1 LSEFSPREEQTQMS
15 NQPQPPDDNREKKRA
30 QFSGTP
36 GRKSRTTPILAVAL
50 IALLAV
56 AAYVVLSAGG
66 DQPES
71 TSVAPSVNSSTASNP
86 DLRIPIADLSSGK
99 AKFFDY
105 KTADNK
111 AVRFFVLKSSDGVYR
126 AALDACD
133 TCFHAK
139 KGYHQEGDEMI
150 CNNCNLRF
158 HSSLI
163 NEVKGGCNPVG
174 LPRAVENDQVV
185 IKASELDKR
194 SSYF

>member
-1 LSEFSPREEQTQMS
+1 MS
-15 NQPQPPDDNREKKRA
+15 NQPQSADDNREKKRA

-50 IALLAV
+50 IVLLAV
-56 AAYVVLSAGG
+56 AAYLILSTGD
-66 DQPES
+66 DQPQS
-71 TSVAPSVNSSTASNP
+71 TSVAPSVNSSAAASNP

-111 AVRFFVLKSSDGVYR
+111 AVRFFVIKSSDGVYR

-139 KGYHQEGDEMI
+139 KGYHQEGEEMI

>member
-1 LSEFSPREEQTQMS
+1 MS
-15 NQPQPPDDNREKKRA
+15 NQPQADDNREKKRA
-30 QFSGTP
+30 QFSGASQP
-36 GRKSRTTPILAVAL
+36 KSRSTPILAVTL
-50 IALLAV
+50 LVLLAA
-56 AAYVVLSAGG
+56 AAYLVFSSGG
-66 DQPES
+66 DQPAS
-71 TSVAPSVNSSTASNP
+71 TSVATGGEGGATPNT
-86 DLRIPIADLSSGK
+86 DLRIPIADLSGGK

-158 HSSLI
+158 HSALI

-174 LPRAVENDQVV
+174 LPRTVEGDQVV
-185 IKASELDKR
+185 IKTSELDRR

>member
-1 LSEFSPREEQTQMS
+1 MS
-15 NQPQPPDDNREKKRA
+15 NQPPADDTREKKRA
-30 QFSGTP
+30 QFSGSSGQKTRATP
-36 GRKSRTTPILAVAL
+36 VLAVTF
-50 IALLAV
+50 IALVAV
-56 AAYVVLSAGG
+56 AVYLVFGRG
-66 DQPES
+66 DDQPAS
-71 TSVAPSVNSSTASNP
+71 TNVTAAGDRGTAPTS
-86 DLRIPIADLSSGK
+86 DLRIPVADLSGGK

-111 AVRFFVLKSSDGVYR
+111 AIRFFVIRSSDGVYR

-158 HSSLI
+158 HSALI

-174 LPRAVENDQVV
+174 LPRTVEGDQVV
-185 IKASELDKR
+185 IKTSELDKR

>member
-1 LSEFSPREEQTQMS
+1 MS
-15 NQPQPPDDNREKKRA
+15 NQPQVDDNREKKRE
-30 QFSGTP
+30 QFSGPP
-36 GRKSRTTPILAVAL
+36 GPKSRITPILAVTL
-50 IALLAV
+50 IVLLGV
-56 AAYVVLSAGG
+56 AAYLVLSAGG
-66 DQPES
+66 DQPRS
-71 TSVAPSVNSSTASNP
+71 TSVAPSGNSGASSNT
-86 DLRIPIADLSSGK
+86 DLRIPIADLSSGQ

-105 KTADNK
+105 RTADNK
-111 AVRFFVLKSSDGVYR
+111 AVRFFVIKSSDGMYR

-158 HSSLI
+158 HSALI

-174 LPRAVENDQVV
+174 LPRAVEGDQVV
-185 IKASELDKR
+185 IKTSELEKR

>member
-1 LSEFSPREEQTQMS
+1 MS
-15 NQPQPPDDNREKKRA
+15 NQPQADDNREKKRA
-30 QFSGTP
+30 QFSGP
-36 GRKSRTTPILAVAL
+36 AGPKSRFTPILAVVL

-56 AAYVVLSAGG
+56 AAYLVFSGSG
-66 DQPES
+66 DQPAS
-71 TSVAPSVNSSTASNP
+71 TSVATSGNSGAPSNDN
-86 DLRIPIADLSSGK
+86 LRIPIADLSEGK
-99 AKFFDY
+99 ARFFDY
-105 KTADNK
+105 KTPDNK
-111 AVRFFVLKSSDGVYR
+111 ALRFFVVKSSDGVYR

-150 CNNCNLRF
+150 CNNCSLRF

-174 LPRAVENDQVV
+174 LPRTVEGDQVV
-185 IKASELDKR
+185 IKTSELDKR